1 MRSIGVV
8 TVGRSDYGIYLPIL
22 KKIQKEGDLRLGLFV
37 SGIHLR
43 SEHGMT
49 VKQIE
54 ADGFHIIEKIDMLT
68 GADAP
73 QDISDSIGRG
83 VSGFARAFHRFSPD
97 ILVVLGDRFEMYSA
111 ALAALPFNI
120 PVAHIHGGELTMG
133 AIDDALRHSM
143 TKLSH
148 LHFVSTKEYAER
160 VIQLGEE
167 PWRVFV
173 SGAPGLDNIDS
184 IVFRDQASLEK
195 RIGLDLS
202 RPTLLVTFHPVTL
215 EYSQV
220 ESQID
225 AVLDA
230 IHKSRNQS
238 IFTMPNADTGG
249 SIVLDKIRRYVETHP
264 NSRLFD
270 NLGTETYFSLM
281 RCVSAMVGNSSSGII
296 EAPSFKL
303 PVVNIGSRQ
312 EGRLRAENVID
323 VDCVEADIVA
333 GIREAVSSAFKK
345 QLQGMENPYRQA
357 QTASEIIVNRL
368 RDIPLD
374 KRLMRKSFYDLRER
388 IVHG

>member
-22 KKIQKEGDLRLGLFV
+22 KRIQKDGDLRLHMFV
-37 SGIHLR
+37 GGMHLR
-43 SEHGMT
+43 PEHGMT
-49 VKQIE
+49 VARIE
-54 ADGFHIIEKIDMLT
+54 ADGFSIVERIDMLT

-73 QDISDSIGRG
+73 QDISDSMGRG

-148 LHFVSTKEYAER
+148 LHFVSTKKYAER

-167 PWRVFV
+167 PWRVIV
-173 SGAPGLDNIDS
+173 SGAPSLDNIDS
-184 IVFRDQASLEK
+184 IVFQDQTTLENHV
-195 RIGLDLS
+195 GMDLS
-202 RPTLLVTFHPVTL
+202 QPTLLVTFHPVTL

-225 AVLDA
+225 AVLHA
-230 IHKSRNQS
+230 IQNSGCQT

-249 SIVLDKIRRYVETHP
+249 SLVLARIRGYVESHT

-312 EGRLRAENVID
+312 EGRLRAGNVID
-323 VDCVEADIVA
+323 VDCVEAEILA
-333 GIREAVSSAFKK
+333 GIKQAMSLSFKM
-345 QLQGMENPYRQA
+345 QLRNMENPYRQDHS
-357 QTASEIIVNRL
+357 ASEIIVGHL
-368 RDIPLD
+368 RDIPLNE
-374 KRLMRKSFYDLRER
+374 RLMRKSFHDLHER
-388 IVHG
+388 VEYE